1 MSRSQ
6 TTQGAKVLFLEV
18 QRFSAMLT
26 IPFVLLFLVAIA
38 FEGHMILLPMLEG
51 GDSAWP
57 GWTMPVSIAGI
68 VLNVLISLVLVC
80 TKLQIR
86 LESDALYVRFF
97 PFHLQ
102 FRKINF
108 DDITLIYPR
117 SYLPLSEFGG
127 YGIRFGSQG
136 RAYNISGNKG
146 VQLEFING
154 HKLLLG
160 SQKAEEFTTLLQ
172 EAVLKSRM
180 AKGEP
185 AVGKLHIESPKYEP
199 NAATWA

>member
-1 MSRSQ
+1 MSQSQ
-6 TTQGAKVLFLEV
+6 TTQDTKVLFSEV
-18 QRFSAMLT
+18 QQFSAMLT
-26 IPFVLLFLVAIA
+26 VPFVLLFLIAIA
-38 FEGHMILLPMLEG
+38 LEGHMILRPILEG
-51 GDSAWP
+51 SEDPWP
-57 GWTMPVSIAGI
+57 GWAMPVSIAGI
-68 VLNVLISLVLVC
+68 VLNILISLVLVC
-80 TKLQIR
+80 TRLQTR

-102 FRKINF
+102 FRRINF

-146 VQLEFING
+146 VQLEFVNG

-160 SQKAEEFTTLLQ
+160 SQKAEELTTLLQ

-185 AVGKLHIESPKYEP
+185 AVGKLNVEAPKYEP